1 MSRPAIIAV
10 FGISGVGK
18 STLIDQVTNTKPNLA
33 VSANAGVLIRQGRPD
48 AIKKKS
54 LRKLP
59 SDEISRN
66 QLFLIKELQR
76 FSAKVNHPV
85 ILLDGHCIIDNGHE
99 LVPISSNIIARLEL
113 SAIVFVWESVDTII
127 RRRSD
132 DPSRERPLLSAHET
146 AQHQKFALDTC
157 LRYEKELGIPVVVFS
172 ASSIDALI
180 TLLID
185 LTQKNNE

>member
-10 FGISGVGK
+10 FGLSGVGK
-18 STLIDQVTNTKPNLA
+18 STLINQVINTKPSLA
-33 VSANAGVLIRQGRPD
+33 VSANAGALIQQGRSD
-48 AIKKKS
+48 AIEKEA

-59 SDEISRN
+59 FDEISRN

-76 FSAKVNHPV
+76 FSAKVNQPA
-85 ILLDGHCIIDNGHE
+85 ILLDGHCIIDNDHE
-99 LVPISSNIIARLEL
+99 LVPIPSNIIARLEL
-113 SAIVFVWESVDTII
+113 SAIVFVWETAGTIV

-132 DPSRERPLLSAHET
+132 DPSRKRPLLSAHEI
-146 AQHQKFALDTC
+146 ARHQKFALDTC
-157 LRYEKELGIPVVVFS
+157 LRYGKELDVPVVVFS
-172 ASSIDALI
+172 TSCIDALI